1 MAKPRTKYDGVAHQ
15 MRIVQVVRS
24 LERGGLERLALDLA
38 VAQKERGHCVAVY
51 VVYKHEPALL
61 REAEQAGIRVVQF
74 NKAAGFSIRTLWK
87 MAMQLRRERAS
98 VVHTHN
104 ELVHT
109 YGTIAGRLAGVPCI
123 VNTIHGSKRGMD
135 PRLDRNYR
143 AVLPWT
149 SAVITVSGETADQFA
164 AERARYR
171 RKFHVIRNGIPVN
184 RFVAQLAQPG
194 SQWPRI
200 RIGTV
205 ARLVGIKDQDTL
217 IRAFCIVLKN
227 YPGAELHFL
236 GDGPLRQKLEQ
247 LAKQLELSRNITF
260 HGASAN
266 VAGFLSNLDLFVL
279 SSLSEGLPIAVLEA
293 MAAGLP
299 IVSTRVGGISE
310 VAPEDTVAAYCP
322 PGNPKALADA
332 MQSILDPQRMND
344 MGRVSQSIAQ
354 ESFTVEAMSA
364 SYEALYQSFLSRRSS
379 RWTSLAPWLQGLTS
393 PE

>member
-1 MAKPRTKYDGVAHQ
+1 

-61 REAEQAGIRVVQF
+61 REAEQAGVRVVQF
-74 NKAAGFSIRTLWK
+74 NKAAGFSIRILWK
-87 MAMQLRRERAS
+87 MAMQLRRDRAS

-109 YGTIAGRLAGVPCI
+109 YGAMAAWMAGIPCI
-123 VNTIHGSKRGMD
+123 LNTIHGTKGPQLS
-135 PRLDRNYR
+135 RNYR
-143 AVLPWT
+143 VLLPWT
-149 SAVITVSGETADQFA
+149 DAVVTVSAETADQFS
-164 AERARYR
+164 AERVRYR
-171 RKFHVIRNGIPVN
+171 RKFHVVRNGIPIAKFAA
-184 RFVAQLAQPG
+184 RSAQPG

-205 ARLVGIKDQDTL
+205 ARLVDIKDQATL
-217 IRAFCIVLKN
+217 IRAFRIVHNN
-227 YPGAELHFL
+227 YPCAELHLL

-266 VAGFLSNLDLFVL
+266 VAEFLSGLDLFAL
-279 SSLSEGLPIAVLEA
+279 SSVSEGLPIAVLEA
-293 MAAGLP
+293 MSAGLP

-310 VAPEDTVAAYCP
+310 VAPEHTVAAYCP

-344 MGRVSQSIAQ
+344 MGRVSQSIAR
-354 ESFTVEAMSA
+354 ESLTVEAMSA

>member
-1 MAKPRTKYDGVAHQ
+1 

-24 LERGGLERLALDLA
+24 LERGGLERLAIDLA
-38 VAQKERGHCVAVY
+38 VAQKERGHCVALY

-61 REAEQAGIRVVQF
+61 REAEQAGIRVVEF

-87 MAMQLRRERAS
+87 MAMQLRRDRAS

-109 YGTIAGRLAGVPCI
+109 YGAMAAWMAGIPCI
-123 VNTIHGSKRGMD
+123 LNTIHGTKGPQLS
-135 PRLDRNYR
+135 RNYR
-143 AVLPWT
+143 VLLPWT
-149 SAVITVSGETADQFA
+149 DAVVTVSAETADQFS
-164 AERARYR
+164 AERLRYR
-171 RKFHVIRNGIPVN
+171 RKFHVVRNGIPVAKFTA
-184 RFVAQLAQPG
+184 RSAQPG

-217 IRAFCIVLKN
+217 IRAFCMVQKN

-247 LAKQLELSRNITF
+247 LAKQLELSGNITF

-266 VAGFLSNLDLFVL
+266 VAGFLSNLDLFAM

-310 VAPEDTVAAYCP
+310 VAAEHAAAAYCP

-332 MQSILDPQRMND
+332 MGSVLHPQRMSD
-344 MGRVSQSIAQ
+344 MGRVSQSIAR

-364 SYEALYQSFLSRRSS
+364 SYEALYQVFLSRRSS
-379 RWTSLAPWLQGLTS
+379 RWISFAPWLHGVTS
-393 PE
+393 HE